1 MNNSIRRF
9 LKQRF
14 TFDSTLLKINSIQ
27 TGMIKIILMKNY
39 ILCFIISLGFVTVSI
54 AQNSKTKIVIAD
66 KIIAVV
72 GDKIILKSDID
83 NSITDMDRQKIEI
96 PANAR
101 CMMLEQAMGIKALV
115 LQAEK
120 DSLPVTDEEVETI
133 IDNRIRGFIS
143 QFGSKDEL
151 EKVAGKTI
159 YQLKEDFREPIREQE
174 LAKAMRNKVV
184 DNVRITPKEVNE
196 YFIKIPT
203 DSLFLYESEVEISQI
218 LSYPKAQRDAEE
230 YCIQQLKEFKE
241 QIESGKKD
249 FATLASIYTQ
259 DPGSKETGGQ
269 YDVNR
274 YSKEMDPVWLGKV
287 FTLKP
292 GQVSNPFKTKF
303 GYHIMQLVSRAG
315 DDASVRHLLMVP
327 QVTSFEIK
335 DGLNKFDSIRAKLI
349 TGIIDFGAAVAKY
362 SDDEASR
369 FTAGQITGKDG
380 STYVTIDQL
389 DKDIIFMLK
398 DLKVGQYS
406 QPTEYVDERGRK
418 GVRMVYLK
426 TRTTPH
432 RENLKDDYDRI
443 SQRAL
448 ELKKNET
455 LERWFNKKIV
465 MYHILIDDEFKS
477 CPEMAK
483 WILGTSATK
492 N

>member
-1 MNNSIRRF
+1 
-9 LKQRF
+9 
-14 TFDSTLLKINSIQ
+14 
-27 TGMIKIILMKNY
+27 MKNY
-39 ILCFIISLGFVTVSI
+39 LLFFIAAFGFKSASI
-54 AQNSKTKIVIAD
+54 AQNSQPKPIIAD
-66 KIIAVV
+66 KIVAVV
-72 GDKIILKSDID
+72 GNKVILKSDID
-83 NSITDMDRQKIEI
+83 NSIIDMERQKIEI
-96 PANAR
+96 PANGR
-101 CMMLEQAMGIKALV
+101 CMLLEQAMGIKALV

-184 DNVRITPKEVNE
+184 ENVRITPKEVNE
-196 YFIKIPT
+196 YFEKIPK

-218 LSYPKAQRDAEE
+218 LAYPKAHRDAEE

-249 FATLASIYTQ
+249 FASLASIYTQ

-274 YSKEMDPVWLGKV
+274 YSKELDPVWLGKA

-315 DDASVRHLLMVP
+315 DDASVRHLLLIP
-327 QVTSFEIK
+327 QVTSYEIK
-335 DGLNKFDSIRAKLI
+335 EGINKLDTIRAKLI
-349 TGIIDFGAAVAKY
+349 TGTIDFGAAVAKY
-362 SDDEASR
+362 SDDDASK

-380 STYVTIDQL
+380 SSYVTIDQL
-389 DKDIIFMLK
+389 DKDLVLMLK
-398 DLKVGQYS
+398 DLKAGQYS

-418 GVRMVYLK
+418 GVRIVYLK
-426 TRTTPH
+426 TRTEPH

-448 ELKKNET
+448 EVKKNNV
-455 LERWFNKKIV
+455 LEQWFNKKLV
-465 MYHILIDDEFKS
+465 TYYILVDDEFKS
-477 CPEMAK
+477 CPEMVKWMSGPAAAK
-483 WILGTSATK
+483 